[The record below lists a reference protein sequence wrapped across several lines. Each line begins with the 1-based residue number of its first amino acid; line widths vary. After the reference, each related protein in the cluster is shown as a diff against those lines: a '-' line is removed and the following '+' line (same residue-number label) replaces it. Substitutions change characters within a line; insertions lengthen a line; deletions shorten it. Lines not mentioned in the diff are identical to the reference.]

1 MKLPEATRVSKF
13 VAHLAKTSHRIHK
26 PVTQIGWLVFLWQNL
41 PSIQKDK
48 DPFES
53 SPVLTYV
60 IFYFYNEAKS
70 ANSSAVTLPK

>member
-13 VAHLAKTSHRIHK
+13 VAHLAKTNHRIHK
-26 PVTQIGWLVFLWQNL
+26 PVTQIGWLVFFVAKFAFN
-41 PSIQKDK
+41 QKDK

-53 SPVLTYV
+53 SPLLTYV
-60 IFYFYNEAKS
+60 IFYFYNDAKS

>member
-13 VAHLAKTSHRIHK
+13 VAHLAKTNHRIHK
-26 PVTQIGWLVFLWQNL
+26 PVTPNRLAGFFVAKFAFN
-41 PSIQKDK
+41 QKDK

-53 SPVLTYV
+53 SPLLTYV